1 MRISALVIILFAAAL
16 FAFCPLGLPPEEAC
30 SADNPSCT
38 LFTDEN
44 GDDLCDNPEPE
55 PGSSSDQDTVVEIQE
70 IPEIIETE
78 DPAEEQQESPHDS
91 VQQTDIP
98 EVIAEEDD
106 PVITGE
112 FLEEVTES
120 AVIIE
125 ETEID
130 VLEDTITVDTVTVE
144 ETGVSLINCPLNLT
158 PGEACSEDSQRCTFF
173 QDFNENFLCDN
184 PGEQTDSTALIDVDI
199 SETTSPLQI
208 ESSGCPLNLPP
219 EAACPTPEDRLCP
232 HFRGGEGC
240 INPSGG
246 GVRRTQLIIIATAV
260 LLPAATFLRSRYRGR
275 RKTDR
280 HRRKIAHITVQAI
293 SILVLGFF
301 VQGSYC
307 PLGVF
312 QYIFLPGGVVFLGGI
327 GVAVLLLPMIWSLFV
342 GRIYCGWVCPFGA
355 LQDLLGKLNVPRPPA
370 FPKKVHRFLISFK
383 YFLTVAFVGALILAG
398 KGFFG
403 RIIPASLFCQI
414 DPFHTIYSYF
424 IVGSFTGAIASLCF
438 MVFFPRFFCKYLCF
452 YGAVLSILGRVR
464 LWARIRGK
472 HGR

>member
-30 SADNPSCT
+30 SADNPSCA

-44 GDDLCDNPEPE
+44 GDDLCDNPEPVS
-55 PGSSSDQDTVVEIQE
+55 GSSSDQDTQPSPDSIHQTDTPE
-70 IPEIIETE
+70 EIIEE
-78 DPAEEQQESPHDS
+78 
-91 VQQTDIP
+91 DIP
-98 EVIAEEDD
+98 VVTEVITEEDD
-106 PVITGE
+106 PVIT
-112 FLEEVTES
+112 EELIEEDTES

-130 VLEDTITVDTVTVE
+130 LLEDTITVDTVTLE
-144 ETGVSLINCPLNLT
+144 ETEVSLINCPLNLT
-158 PGEACSEDSQRCTFF
+158 PGEACSEDSRRCAFF
-173 QDFNENFLCDN
+173 SDFNENFFCDN

-199 SETTSPLQI
+199 SETTYPLQI

-219 EAACPTPEDRLCP
+219 ETACPTPEDRLCP
-232 HFRGGEGC
+232 HYRGGEGC

-260 LLPAATFLRSRYRGR
+260 LLPAATFLKKRYRGR

-280 HRRKIAHITVQAI
+280 HRRKIAHITVQTI

-312 QYIFLPGGVVFLGGI
+312 QYIFLPGGVVFLGGV
-327 GVAVLLLPMIWSLFV
+327 GVAVLLLPMIWSLFI

-370 FPKKVHRFLISFK
+370 FPKKVHRFLINFK

-398 KGFFG
+398 KGLLG

-452 YGAVLSILGRVR
+452 YGAVLCILGRVR
-464 LWARIRGK
+464 LWARIRGN
-472 HGR
+472 HRR

>member
-1 MRISALVIILFAAAL
+1 MRISALVLIIFTAVL

-30 SADNPSCT
+30 SADNPSCA
-38 LFTDEN
+38 LFVDEN
-44 GDDLCDNPEPE
+44 ADGLCDNPDPE
-55 PGSSSDQDTVVEIQE
+55 PGGSSDQDTVETEEV
-70 IPEIIETE
+70 PEIINTE
-78 DPAEEQQESPHDS
+78 DPAEEQQEPPPDS

-106 PVITGE
+106 SAVTVEIS
-112 FLEEVTES
+112 EEVTES

-130 VLEDTITVDTVTVE
+130 VLEDSVIVDTVTVE
-144 ETGVSLINCPLNLT
+144 ETEVSLIHCPLNLT
-158 PGEACSEDSQRCTFF
+158 PGEACSEDSQRCTFYR
-173 QDFNENFLCDN
+173 DFNENLLCDN
-184 PGEQTDSTALIDVDI
+184 PGEQTDSTALIDVNI
-199 SETTSPLQI
+199 SETTSSLQI

-219 EAACPTPEDRLCP
+219 EAACPAPEDRLCP
-232 HFRGGEGC
+232 HYRGSNGC

-246 GVRRTQLIIIATAV
+246 GVRRTQLIIIATAI
-260 LLPAATFLRSRYRGR
+260 LLPAATFLKKRYRGR

-280 HRRKIAHITVQAI
+280 HRRKIAHMTVQAI
-293 SILVLGFF
+293 SILILGFF

-312 QYIFLPGGVVFLGGI
+312 QYIFLPGGVIFLGGV
-327 GVAVLLLPMIWSLFV
+327 GVAVLLLPMIWSLFI

-355 LQDLLGKLNVPRPPA
+355 LQDLLGKMNVPRPPA
-370 FPKKVHRFLISFK
+370 FPKKVHRFLINFK
-383 YFLTVAFVGALILAG
+383 YVLTVVFIGALILTG

-403 RIIPASLFCQI
+403 KIIPASLFCQI

-424 IVGSFTGAIASLCF
+424 IVGSFTGAIASICF
-438 MVFFPRFFCKYLCF
+438 MIFFPRFFCKYLCF

-464 LWARIRGK
+464 LWARIRRK

>member
-1 MRISALVIILFAAAL
+1 MRISALALILFAAAL

-38 LFTDEN
+38 LFIDEN
-44 GDDLCDNPEPE
+44 ADGLCDNPEPQT
-55 PGSSSDQDTVVEIQE
+55 GSGSDQDCRR
-70 IPEIIETE
+70 
-78 DPAEEQQESPHDS
+78 DRLRLH
-91 VQQTDIP
+91 QTDIP
-98 EVIAEEDD
+98 EVIVE
-106 PVITGE
+106 
-112 FLEEVTES
+112 EEVPVVTAEPSEEITES
-120 AVIIE
+120 TVIIE

-130 VLEDTITVDTVTVE
+130 LLEDSVIVDTVTVE
-144 ETGVSLINCPLNLT
+144 ET
-158 PGEACSEDSQRCTFF
+158 DSI
-173 QDFNENFLCDN
+173 
-184 PGEQTDSTALIDVDI
+184 ALIDVDI
-199 SETTSPLQI
+199 SETTYPLQI
-208 ESSGCPLNLPP
+208 ESSGCPLDLPP

-232 HFRGGEGC
+232 HFRGSEGC

-246 GVRRTQLIIIATAV
+246 GVRRTQLIIIATAI
-260 LLPAATFLRSRYRGR
+260 LLPAATFLKKRYRGR

-280 HRRKIAHITVQAI
+280 HRRKIAHITVQTI

-312 QYIFLPGGVVFLGGI
+312 QYIFLPGGVGFLGGVGI
-327 GVAVLLLPMIWSLFV
+327 AVLLLPMIWSLFI

-370 FPKKVHRFLISFK
+370 FPKKVHRFLINFK
-383 YFLTVAFVGALILAG
+383 YVLTVVFIGALILAG

-438 MVFFPRFFCKYLCF
+438 MIFFPRFFCKYLCF

-464 LWARIRGK
+464 LWARIRGN
-472 HGR
+472 HRR

>member
-1 MRISALVIILFAAAL
+1 MRISALVLVLFAAAL

-38 LFTDEN
+38 LYQDN
-44 GDDLCDNPEPE
+44 DGDDLCDNPEPQS
-55 PGSSSDQDTVVEIQE
+55 GSSSDQDTVEVEE
-70 IPEIIETE
+70 IPEISETE
-78 DPAEEQQESPHDS
+78 DPAEEQQELPTDS

-98 EVIAEEDD
+98 EEIAEADV
-106 PVITGE
+106 PVVTVE
-112 FLEEVTES
+112 LSEEVTDP
-120 AVIIE
+120 ALNVE

-130 VLEDTITVDTVTVE
+130 VFEDSVIVDTVTVE
-144 ETGVSLINCPLNLT
+144 ETEVSLINCPLNLT
-158 PGEACSEDSQRCTFF
+158 PDEACSEDSQRCTLFR
-173 QDFNENFLCDN
+173 DFDESLLCDN
-184 PGEQTDSTALIDVDI
+184 PGEQTDSIALIDEEI
-199 SETTSPLQI
+199 SETTYPLQI
-208 ESSGCPLNLPP
+208 ESSGCPLDLPP
-219 EAACPTPEDRLCP
+219 EAACQTPEDRLCP
-232 HFRGGEGC
+232 HFRGSEGC

-260 LLPAATFLRSRYRGR
+260 LLPAATFLKSRYRGR

-280 HRRKIAHITVQAI
+280 HRRKIAHMSVQAF

-312 QYIFLPGGVVFLGGI
+312 QYIFLPGGVIFLGGVGI
-327 GVAVLLLPMIWSLFV
+327 AVLLLPVLWSLFI

-370 FPKKVHRFLISFK
+370 FPKKVHRFFINFK
-383 YFLTVAFVGALILAG
+383 YVLTVAFIGALILAG

-438 MVFFPRFFCKYLCF
+438 MIFFPRFFCKYLCF

-464 LWARIRGK
+464 LWARIRGN
-472 HGR
+472 HRR